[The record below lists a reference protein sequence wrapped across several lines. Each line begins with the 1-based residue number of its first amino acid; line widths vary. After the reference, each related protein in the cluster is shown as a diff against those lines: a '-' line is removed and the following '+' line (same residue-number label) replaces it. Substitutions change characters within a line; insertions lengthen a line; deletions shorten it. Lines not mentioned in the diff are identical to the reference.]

1 MKEEKNKETK
11 KGGKGAKQ
19 PEERPRR
26 GGMGVGDKKERERER
41 EKGGEGS
48 DLEDLK

>member
-19 PEERPRR
+19 PEERPRV
-26 GGMGVGDKKERERER
+26 MGVGDKKERERER
-41 EKGGEGS
+41 KEERALTWKT
-48 DLEDLK
+48 

>member
-26 GGMGVGDKKERERER
+26 GGWGWGTKKKERERER
-41 EKGGEGS
+41 RRG
-48 DLEDLK
+48 L

>member
-11 KGGKGAKQ
+11 KGRTGAKQ

-26 GGMGVGDKKERERER
+26 VMGVGDKKERERER
-41 EKGGEGS
+41 KEERALTWKT
-48 DLEDLK
+48 

>member
-1 MKEEKNKETK
+1 M
-11 KGGKGAKQ
+11 GGKGAKQ

-26 GGMGVGDKKERERER
+26 VMGVGDKKERER